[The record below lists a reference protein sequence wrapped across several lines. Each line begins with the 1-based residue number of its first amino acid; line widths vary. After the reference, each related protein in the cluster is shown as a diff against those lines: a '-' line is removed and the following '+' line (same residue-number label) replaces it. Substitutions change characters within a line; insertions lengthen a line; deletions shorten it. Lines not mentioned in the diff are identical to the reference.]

1 MRLKKFSYY
10 FLFIS
15 LTSERPMWRWL
26 PYWTGQVQTL
36 VPPHRPSPPA
46 HSCTLTSRKR
56 AAPCTLLLRLLLG
69 LASRPVRLFS
79 VFSGLHPEAFSSMC
93 SLWII
98 LYSAKPVFCSKV
110 GKDFVVFKKWPKYWF
125 VSERRG
131 RRNQPTSAHFGSLP
145 NLRDGQDRTPLQTVY
160 AGGFYRLPVMFSLSL
175 K

>member
-1 MRLKKFSYY
+1 MAVATILDRAGPDSC
-10 FLFIS
+10 
-15 LTSERPMWRWL
+15 TS
-26 PYWTGQVQTL
+26 
-36 VPPHRPSPPA
+36 SPPVPTGPQLHTYQQKA
-46 HSCTLTSRKR
+46 GR
-56 AAPCTLLLRLLLG
+56 PCTLLLRLLLG

-79 VFSGLHPEAFSSMC
+79 VFSGLHPEAFSSVC